1 MKRKP
6 KFLIAIATAI
16 ITFSV
21 LFATVGKPKYF
32 NRFHHFKTEC
42 NTVNE
47 TNNSTK

>member
-1 MKRKP
+1 MKRRP

-32 NRFHHFKTEC
+32 DRYHHFKTEC
-42 NTVNE
+42 NKVNE
-47 TNNSTK
+47 TNNSNK